1 MSRAEVLVVDSGGFI
16 KNAPLRELAGRL
28 VTLQDV
34 VSEIRDK
41 ETRQRMQVLPYD
53 LEFRNPS
60 SLGLAKVSEFAK
72 KTGDFASLSLTDLNV
87 LAVTWDLEV
96 ELRGGSDHLKAE
108 PTLQRTTQYYHP
120 KEASSKQ
127 KMRDK
132 NVAGFYQGEDADE
145 DGGDDAESYLKDDVE
160 DESFDSVNYWREPLP
175 EIDLDLLDDL
185 CQDEDGEAHEEELQ
199 ESDGEDGDD
208 FGYDSDKENVDSEE
222 EEEGEDGEDDDD
234 SWITPSNLKDKK
246 KQFTGDFRGEQEL
259 KVTVACMTTDFAMQ
273 NVLKQIGLNILG
285 TDGMVIRETK
295 TWILRCYACFRTTP
309 RMEKKFCPKCGN
321 KTLKRVSV
329 TVDSEGKQQVH
340 ISTRRQLTSK
350 GKRFSLPA
358 PKGGKHAVNPR
369 LVEDQRE
376 AQQRLS
382 KKALLAT
389 NPSQDEFVPGNSPFY
404 IKDVTSKSAML
415 GLQGQGKGNAAVP
428 GLYWD
433 RKNPN
438 AVKKNTGNRRKK
450 KA

>member
-53 LEFRNPS
+53 LEFRVPS

-108 PTLQRTTQYYHP
+108 PTIQRTTQYYHP
-120 KEASSKQ
+120 KEAGIKQ
-127 KMRDK
+127 RTRDK
-132 NVAGFYQGEDADE
+132 NVAGFYQGEDADGNE
-145 DGGDDAESYLKDDVE
+145 EVDEEGDLQDDAVE
-160 DESFDSVNYWREPLP
+160 DSFDSVSYWREPLP

-185 CQDEDGEAHEEELQ
+185 CQEEDDEAHEEEYQ
-199 ESDGEDGDD
+199 EDGDD
-208 FGYDSDKENVDSEE
+208 FGYDSDKENVESDEGE
-222 EEEGEDGEDDDD
+222 GTGGEDGDDDDDD

-259 KVTVACMTTDFAMQ
+259 KVAVACMTTDFAMQ

-295 TWILRCYACFRTTP
+295 TWILRCYACFHTTP

-358 PKGGKHAVNPR
+358 PKGGKHSVNPR

-389 NPSQDEFVPGNSPFY
+389 NPTQDEFVPGNSPFY

>member
-60 SLGLAKVSEFAK
+60 SIGLAKVSEFAK

-108 PTLQRTTQYYHP
+108 PTVQRTTQYYHP
-120 KEASSKQ
+120 KETSSTQ
-127 KMRDK
+127 RTRDI
-132 NVAGFYQGEDADE
+132 NVAGFYQGEDADDDEE
-145 DGGDDAESYLKDDVE
+145 DDTESNIHE
-160 DESFDSVNYWREPLP
+160 DEVSFDSVSYWREPLP
-175 EIDLDLLDDL
+175 EIDLDLLEDF
-185 CQDEDGEAHEEELQ
+185 CNEEDEGREEEI
-199 ESDGEDGDD
+199 EEDVEDGDD
-208 FGYDSDKENVDSEE
+208 FGYDSDKENAVS
-222 EEEGEDGEDDDD
+222 EEGEDSVENDDDDDD

-246 KQFTGDFRGEQEL
+246 KQFTGDFRGEQES
-259 KVTVACMTTDFAMQ
+259 KVAVACMTTDFAMQ

-295 TWILRCYACFRTTP
+295 TWILRCYACFHTTP
-309 RMEKKFCPKCGN
+309 KMEKKFCPKCGN

-358 PKGGKHAVNPR
+358 PKGGKHSVNPR

-389 NPSQDEFVPGNSPFY
+389 NPTQDEFVPGNSPFY
-404 IKDVTSKSAML
+404 TKDVTSKSAML